1 MINHERIGQERKS
14 TQSMLL
20 SSGKIHAYHYDR
32 LAIVYVR
39 QSTLQQVEKHNESTK
54 LQYNLVQRAYDLG
67 WSADRVLIIDDD
79 LGQSGSTAEGRP
91 GFQRLVA
98 EVGLDHV
105 GIILG
110 IEMSRLARSCK
121 DWYQLLEV
129 CAIFKTLIADT
140 DGVYDPVSYN
150 DRLLLG
156 LKGTM
161 SEAEL
166 HIIKQRMLQGK
177 KAKARRGELGMQ
189 VAMGY
194 IRRLSGEVIKD
205 PDEQA
210 QGIIQMVF
218 ELFDKFST
226 INAVLKYL
234 VKNNIQMPYRER
246 SGLQKGEL
254 TWSRPNRVTLSNLLH
269 NPIYA
274 GAYVY
279 GRRPTELRRK
289 KPGRPSTGR
298 IVAKMSEWEVLIKDK
313 IPAYISWQQYER
325 NQRQLSANSIQ
336 AIGIARQGS
345 SLLTGLI
352 VCGRCG
358 LRMATCYTNNGN
370 KLRYICSRM
379 AVDYAEDICQS
390 LVGNRL
396 DQLVASQALEALK
409 PAALEISLRV
419 AADLE
424 QERNNLKKHWERQLE
439 RAKYEVERSYRQ
451 YNASEPENR
460 LVTRTLEKKWEESL
474 AAEEKLKQEYNKFL
488 ADQSKILSS
497 TERELIYKL
506 ANDVPA
512 LWASE
517 TTIVEER
524 KEILRL
530 LIERVIVTV
539 EGVTEKVLVEI
550 HWAGGHK
557 TRTNFIRPVAT
568 PEQLSYYHELIA
580 LATSLRAQGMTLQ
593 QIADNLNQQGLHPP
607 KLLGSFNQAIV
618 GTLLSRN
625 NVIVSSRKI
634 LPAEIDRRQN
644 ELTFRELSRKINIP
658 EATLYK
664 WMQQGTLKARK
675 AKNRLNRWIWL
686 ITADEQEIKRLLS
699 LREKPK
705 QWIYNSRVKK
715 VD

>member
-1 MINHERIGQERKS
+1 M
-14 TQSMLL
+14 
-20 SSGKIHAYHYDR
+20 
-32 LAIVYVR
+32 AIVYIR
-39 QSTLQQVEKHNESTK
+39 QSTLQQVERHNESTK
-54 LQYNLVQRAYDLG
+54 LQYNLAQRAYDLG
-67 WSADRVLIIDDD
+67 WSADKVLIIDDD
-79 LGQSGSTAEGRP
+79 LGQSGSSAEGRP

-129 CAIFKTLIADT
+129 CALFRTLIADT
-140 DGVYDPVSYN
+140 DGIYDPVSYN

-177 KAKARRGELGMQ
+177 KAKARRGELGML
-189 VAMGY
+189 VPMGY
-194 IRRLSGEVIKD
+194 VRKPSGEIIKD

-234 VKNNIQMPYRER
+234 VNNKIRMPYRER
-246 SGLQKGEL
+246 TGLQKGEL
-254 TWSRPNRVTLSNLLH
+254 IWSRPNRNTLGDLLH

-298 IVAKMSEWEVLIKDK
+298 TVAKMSDWEVLIKDK
-313 IPAYISWQQYER
+313 LPAYISWEQYER
-325 NQRQLSANSIQ
+325 NTRQLLSNSIQ
-336 AIGIARQGS
+336 GIGVPRQGN
-345 SLLTGLI
+345 SLLSGLLI
-352 VCGRCG
+352 CGRCG

-370 KLRYICSRM
+370 KLRYSCSRM
-379 AVDYAEDICQS
+379 SVDYGEDVCQS
-390 LVGNRL
+390 LVGNAL
-396 DQLVASQALEALK
+396 DELIAREALEALK
-409 PAALEISLRV
+409 PAALEVSLRV
-419 AADLE
+419 ATNLE
-424 QERNNLKKHWERQLE
+424 QEHNNLQNHWKQELE
-439 RAKYEVERSYRQ
+439 RTKYEVERSYRQ

-474 AAEEKLKQEYNKFL
+474 AAEEKLKQEYSKFL
-488 ADQSKILSS
+488 TDQSKVLSA
-497 TERELIYKL
+497 TEREAIYKL
-506 ANDVPA
+506 ASDIPA
-512 LWASE
+512 LWSSS
-517 TTIVEER
+517 TTTVEER

-530 LIERVIVTV
+530 LIERVIVKV
-539 EGVTEKVLVEI
+539 EGITERVSIEI
-550 HWAGGHK
+550 HWSGGHK
-557 TRTNFIRPVAT
+557 TSTNLIRPVAKL
-568 PEQLSYYHELIA
+568 EQLSYYPELLK
-580 LATSLRAQGMTLQ
+580 LAVSLKGQGMTLQ
-593 QIADNLNQQGLHPP
+593 QVTDTLNQQGWRSP
-607 KLLGSFNQAIV
+607 KQLGAFSKDMVN
-618 GTLLSRN
+618 TLLIRN
-625 NVIVSSRKI
+625 GVKTSNKKTLS
-634 LPAEIDRRQN
+634 AEINRRQN
-644 ELTFRELSRKINIP
+644 EFTFRELSQKINVP
-658 EATLYK
+658 QPTLYR
-664 WMQQGTLKARK
+664 WMQKEELKVRK
-675 AKNRLNRWIWL
+675 ATNTSERWVWL
-686 ITADEQEIKRLLS
+686 ITADAQETKRLIS

>member
-1 MINHERIGQERKS
+1 MMSKEKNAPQN
-14 TQSMLL
+14 MFN
-20 SSGKIHAYHYDR
+20 GKVHPYHYDR
-32 LAIVYVR
+32 MAIVYIR
-39 QSTLQQVEKHNESTK
+39 QSTLQQVERHNESTK
-54 LQYNLVQRAYDLG
+54 LQYNLAQRAYDLG
-67 WSADRVLIIDDD
+67 WSADKVLIIDDD
-79 LGQSGSTAEGRP
+79 LGQSGSSAEGRP

-129 CAIFKTLIADT
+129 CALFRTLIADT
-140 DGVYDPVSYN
+140 DGIYDPVSYN

-177 KAKARRGELGMQ
+177 KAKARRGELGML
-189 VAMGY
+189 VPMGY
-194 IRRLSGEVIKD
+194 VRKPSGEIIKD

-234 VKNNIQMPYRER
+234 VNNKIRMPYRER
-246 SGLQKGEL
+246 TGLQKGEL
-254 TWSRPNRVTLSNLLH
+254 IWSRPNRNTLGDLLH

-298 IVAKMSEWEVLIKDK
+298 TVAKMSDWEVLIKDK
-313 IPAYISWQQYER
+313 LPAYISWEQYER
-325 NQRQLSANSIQ
+325 NTRQLLSNSIQ
-336 AIGIARQGS
+336 GIGVPRQGN
-345 SLLTGLI
+345 SLLSGLLI
-352 VCGRCG
+352 CGRCG

-370 KLRYICSRM
+370 KLRYSCSRM
-379 AVDYAEDICQS
+379 SVDYGEDVCQS
-390 LVGNRL
+390 LVGNAL
-396 DQLVASQALEALK
+396 DELIAREALEALK
-409 PAALEISLRV
+409 PAALEVSLRV
-419 AADLE
+419 ATNLE
-424 QERNNLKKHWERQLE
+424 QEHNNLQNHWKQELE
-439 RAKYEVERSYRQ
+439 RTKYEVERSYRQ

-474 AAEEKLKQEYNKFL
+474 AAEEKLKQEYSKFL
-488 ADQSKILSS
+488 TDQSKVLSA
-497 TERELIYKL
+497 TEREAIYKL
-506 ANDVPA
+506 ASDIPA
-512 LWASE
+512 LWSSS
-517 TTIVEER
+517 TTTVEER

-530 LIERVIVTV
+530 LIERVIVKV
-539 EGVTEKVLVEI
+539 EGITERVSIEI
-550 HWAGGHK
+550 HWSGGHK
-557 TRTNFIRPVAT
+557 TSTNLIRPVAKL
-568 PEQLSYYHELIA
+568 EQLSYYPELLK
-580 LATSLRAQGMTLQ
+580 LAVSLKGQGMTLQ
-593 QIADNLNQQGLHPP
+593 QVTDTLNQQGWRSP
-607 KLLGSFNQAIV
+607 KQLGAFSKDMVN
-618 GTLLSRN
+618 TLLIRN
-625 NVIVSSRKI
+625 GVKTSNKKTLS
-634 LPAEIDRRQN
+634 AEINRRQN
-644 ELTFRELSRKINIP
+644 EFTFRELSQKINVP
-658 EATLYK
+658 QPTLYR
-664 WMQQGTLKARK
+664 WMQKEELKVRK
-675 AKNRLNRWIWL
+675 ATNTSERWVWL
-686 ITADEQEIKRLLS
+686 ITADAQETKRLIS

>member
-1 MINHERIGQERKS
+1 MIDQEKKS
-14 TQSMLL
+14 PQITLL
-20 SSGKIHAYHYDR
+20 SGKIQACHYDR

-39 QSTLQQVEKHNESTK
+39 QSTLQQVERHSESTK
-54 LQYNLVQRAYDLG
+54 LQYNLVGRAYDLG
-67 WSADRVLIIDDD
+67 WSANRVVIIDDD

-98 EVGLDHV
+98 EVGLNRV
-105 GIILG
+105 GIVLG
-110 IEMSRLARSCK
+110 IEISRLARSCR

-129 CAIFKTLIADT
+129 CALFRTLIADT

-189 VAMGY
+189 VPMGY
-194 IRRLSGEVIKD
+194 VRRASGEIIKD
-205 PDEQA
+205 LDEQA
-210 QGIIQMVF
+210 QTIIQMVF

-234 VKNNIQMPYRER
+234 AKNNIQMPYRER

-254 TWSRPNRVTLSNLLH
+254 AWHRPNRATLSNLLH

-279 GRRPTELRRK
+279 GRRPTEPHK
-289 KPGRPSTGR
+289 KKLGRPSTGR
-298 IVAKMSEWEVLIKDK
+298 TVAKMSDWEVMIKDK
-313 IPAYISWQQYER
+313 VPAYISWQQYER
-325 NQRQLSANSIQ
+325 NQRQLLTNSIQ
-336 AIGIARQGS
+336 GIGIARQGS

-358 LRMATCYTNNGN
+358 LRMVTCYTNNSN
-370 KLRYICSRM
+370 KLRYICRRM
-379 AVDYAEDICQS
+379 AVDYAEDTCQS
-390 LVGNRL
+390 LVGDGL
-396 DQLVASQALEALK
+396 DELITNQALEVLK
-409 PAALEISLRV
+409 PSALEVSLRV
-419 AADLE
+419 ATDAE
-424 QERNNLKKHWERQLE
+424 QEHNNLQKHWHKQLE

-474 AAEEKLKQEYNKFL
+474 SAEEKLKQEYNKFL
-488 ADQSKILSS
+488 ANQSKILSS

-506 ANDVPA
+506 ANDIPA

-517 TTIVEER
+517 TTTVEER

-530 LIERVIVTV
+530 LIERVLVTV
-539 EGVTEKVLVEI
+539 EGISEKVSVEI
-550 HWAGGHK
+550 HWSGGYK
-557 TRTNFIRPVAT
+557 TSTNFIRPVAK

-580 LATSLRAQGMTLQ
+580 LTTSLRTQGMTLQ

-607 KLLGSFNQAIV
+607 KLLGGFSKNIV

-625 NVIVSSRKI
+625 NVIPFHRKT
-634 LPAEIDRRQN
+634 LSAGVDRTYD
-644 ELTFRELSRKINIP
+644 EFTFSELSQETNVP
-658 EATLYK
+658 QPTLYK
-664 WMQQGTLKARK
+664 WMQQGGLKARK
-675 AKNRLNRWIWL
+675 AKNTLNRWIWL
-686 ITADEQEIKRLLS
+686 ITADEQEIKRLSS
-699 LREKPK
+699 LREQPK
-705 QWIYNSRVKK
+705 QWIYHSRVEK